1 MATAAEI
8 SHLQQHG
15 LYSTDHEHDACG
27 VGFVAH
33 IKGHKSHDI
42 VKNAL
47 KILENLDH
55 RGAVGADKLMGDGA
69 GILIQLPDAL
79 YREEMAAQ
87 DVTLPAPGEYGVGM
101 IFLPKEH
108 ASRQACEQEME
119 RAIKAEGQVLLGWRN
134 VPVNREM
141 PMSPNVRA
149 KEPILR
155 QVFIGRGN
163 DVIVQDAL
171 ERKLYVI
178 RKTASAAIQNLHLKH
193 SEEYYVHSMSSRT
206 VVYKGLLLA
215 DQVGTYFRDLEDVR
229 CVSALGLVHQRF
241 STNTFPEWPLA
252 HPYRYVAHN
261 GEINTVKGNYNWMKA
276 REGVMSSPV
285 LGADLQKLYPIS
297 FASQSDTA
305 TFDNCLEL
313 LTMAGYPI
321 SQAVM
326 MMIPEPWEQHTT
338 MDERRKAFY
347 EYHAAML
354 EPWDGPASIV
364 FTDGRQIGATLDR
377 NGLRPSRYCITD
389 DDLVIM
395 GSESGVLPVPENKI
409 VRKWR
414 LQPGKMFLID
424 LEQGRMIDDEE
435 LKSNLA
441 NSKPYKQWIDNLR
454 IRLDDVVGGSGEPAS
469 ASESEVAL
477 LDRQQAFGY
486 TQEDI
491 KFLMSPM
498 ASLGEEGIGSMGNDS
513 PLAVLSDKNK
523 PLYNYFKQLFAQV
536 TNPPIDPIRE
546 AIVMSLVSFIG
557 PKPNLLDI
565 NQVNPPM
572 RLEVAQPILDFVDMA
587 KLRDIDKYTQGK
599 FRSYTLDIT
608 YPLAWGREGVEA
620 KLASLC
626 AEAVDAI
633 KGAGKS
639 GAPSG
644 HNILIISDRGVN
656 ATQVAI
662 PALLALS
669 AVHQHLVAQGL
680 RTTAGLVVET
690 GTAREVH
697 QFGVLAGY
705 GAEAVHPYLAM
716 ETLANIHKELSG
728 DLSAEKA
735 IYNYVKAVGKGLSK
749 IMSKMGVSTYM
760 SYCGAQLFEVIGLN
774 SATVSKYF
782 TGTPSRVEGIG
793 VFEIAEEAIRMHNAA
808 FSDDPVLKTMLDAGG
823 EYAWRVRGEEHMWTP
838 DVISKLQH
846 STRANNWNTYKE
858 YAQLIN
864 DQSARH
870 MTLRGLFEFKIDPSK
885 AIAVDEVEPAK
896 EIVKRFATGAMSLG
910 SISTEAHATLA
921 IAMNRIG
928 GKSNTGEGGEDPA
941 RYRQELK
948 GIPIKQGQTMADII
962 GHDVVE
968 VDIPLKDGDS
978 LRSRIKQVASGRFGV
993 TAEYL
998 ASADQIQIKM
1008 AQGAKPGEGGQLPGG
1023 KVSEY
1028 IGRLRHS
1035 VPGVG
1040 LISPPPHH
1048 DIYSIEDLAQL
1059 IHDLKNVAPHSS
1071 ISVKLVSEI
1080 GVGTIAA
1087 GVAKCKSDHVVIA
1100 GHDGG
1105 TGASPW
1111 SSIKHAG
1118 SPWEIGLAETQQT
1131 LVLNRLRGR
1140 IRVQA
1145 DGQMKTG
1152 RDVAI
1157 GALLGADEFGFATA
1171 PLVVEGCIMMR
1182 KCHLNTCPVGV
1193 ATQDPALRA
1202 KFSGKPE
1209 HVVNYFFFIAEEV
1222 RHIMAQLG
1230 IRKFDDLIGRA
1241 DLLDTRKGID
1251 HWKAQ
1256 GLDFRRLFAQANVPA
1271 DVPRFHV
1278 EPQDHGLEKSLDNV
1292 LIEKSRAAIE
1302 RGEKVQFMEVAR
1314 NVNRSL
1320 GAMLSGAL
1328 TKVRPEGLPD
1338 DTIRIQLEGTGGQS
1352 FGAFLAKGITL
1363 YLIGDANDYTGKGL
1377 SGGRVIVRP
1386 SIDFRGDSVQNTIVG
1401 NTVMYGATSG
1411 ESFFSGVAGER
1422 FAVRLSGATTVVEG
1436 TGDHG
1441 CEYMTGGTVV
1451 VLGKTGRNFAAGMSG
1466 GIAYV
1471 YDEDGGFAKRCNTA
1485 MVSLEKVLSATDQA
1499 GSVDKAIW
1507 HGGQTDETQLK
1518 ALLSEHNR
1526 WTGSRRAR
1534 ELLDNWDV
1542 SRAKFIKV
1550 FPNEYKRALGEMA
1563 AKSAVLAVKLKEKPP
1578 LAPVKA
1584 VKTAPHNV
1592 AFTAK

>member
-1 MATAAEI
+1 MTTAAEI
-8 SHLQQHG
+8 SHLQSNG
-15 LYSTDHEHDACG
+15 LYSSAAEHDACG

-33 IKGHKSHDI
+33 IKGVKSHDI

-69 GILIQLPDAL
+69 GILLQLPDAL

-87 DVTLPAPGEYGVGM
+87 GVTLPPPGEYGVGM
-101 IFLPKEH
+101 VFLPKEH
-108 ASRQACEQEME
+108 ASRQACEQELE
-119 RAIKAEGQVLLGWRN
+119 RAVKAEGQVLLGWRD
-134 VPVNREM
+134 VPVNRDM
-141 PMSPNVRA
+141 PMSPNVRK

-155 QVFIGRGN
+155 QIFIGRGS

-178 RKTASAAIQNLHLKH
+178 RKIASKHIIALRLKH
-193 SEEYYVHSMSSRT
+193 SKEYYVPSMSSRT
-206 VVYKGLLLA
+206 VIYKGLLLA
-215 DQVGTYFRDLEDVR
+215 DQVGTYYLDLQDPR

-297 FASQSDTA
+297 FPNQSDTA

-326 MMIPEPWEQHTT
+326 MMIPEPWEQHTM
-338 MDERRKAFY
+338 MDERRRAFY

-389 DDLVIM
+389 DDLVVM
-395 GSESGVLPVPENKI
+395 GSESGVLPFPENKI

-414 LQPGKMFLID
+414 LQPGKMFMID
-424 LEQGRMIDDEE
+424 LEQGRMVDDEE
-435 LKSNLA
+435 LKSSLA
-441 NSKPYKQWIDNLR
+441 NSKPYKQWIENLR
-454 IRLDDVVGGSGEPAS
+454 IRLSDVSGGGEPAS
-469 ASESEVAL
+469 ASESQSTL
-477 LDRQQAFGY
+477 LDRQQAFGM
-486 TQEDI
+486 TQEDL
-491 KFLMSPM
+491 KFLIAPM
-498 ASLGEEGIGSMGNDS
+498 AANGEEAIGSMGNDS

-565 NQVNPPM
+565 NQVNPPL
-572 RLEVAQPILDFVDMA
+572 RLEVSQPVLDFADMA
-587 KLRDIDKYTQGK
+587 KLRDIAKHTQGK

-633 KGAGKS
+633 KG
-639 GAPSG
+639 G
-644 HNILIISDRGVN
+644 HNILIISDRAVN

-669 AVHQHLVAQGL
+669 AVHQHLVREGL

-697 QFGVLAGY
+697 HFGVLAGY
-705 GAEAVHPYLAM
+705 GAEAVHPYLAL
-716 ETLANIHKELSG
+716 ETLASICQDLPG
-728 DLSAEKA
+728 DLSADKA

-760 SYCGAQLFEVIGLN
+760 SYCGAQLFEAIGLS

-793 VFEIAEEAIRMHNAA
+793 VFEIAEEAIRMHKAA
-808 FSDDPVLKTMLDAGG
+808 YSADPVLANRLDAGG
-823 EYAWRVRGEEHMWTP
+823 EYAWRARGEEHMWTP
-838 DVISKLQH
+838 DAIAKLQH

-858 YAQLIN
+858 YAQIVN
-864 DQSARH
+864 DQSKRH
-870 MTLRGLFEFKIDPSK
+870 MTLRGLFDFKIDPAK
-885 AIAVDEVEPAK
+885 AIPIDQVESAK

-921 IAMNRIG
+921 VAMNRIG

-941 RYRQELK
+941 RYRNELK
-948 GIPIKQGQTMADII
+948 GIPIKQGDSLKSVI
-962 GHDVVE
+962 GDTVVE
-968 VDIPLKDGDS
+968 VDLPLNAGDS

-998 ASADQIQIKM
+998 SSADQIQIKM
-1008 AQGAKPGEGGQLPGG
+1008 AQGAKPGEGGQLPGT

-1028 IGRLRHS
+1028 IGKLRHS

-1059 IHDLKNVAPHSS
+1059 IHDLKNVAPHAD
-1071 ISVKLVSEI
+1071 ISVKLVAEI

-1087 GVAKCKSDHVVIA
+1087 GVAKCKADHVVIA

-1111 SSIKHAG
+1111 SSIKHCG

-1131 LVLNRLRGR
+1131 LVLNRLRSR

-1193 ATQDPALRA
+1193 ATQDPVLRQ

-1222 RHIMAQLG
+1222 RQIMAQLG
-1230 IRKFDDLIGRA
+1230 IAKFDELIGRS
-1241 DLLDTRKGID
+1241 DLLDMRAGVA
-1251 HWKAQ
+1251 HWKAK
-1256 GLDFRRLFAQANVPA
+1256 GLDFSRLLAQPAVPA
-1271 DVPRFHV
+1271 DVPRYQI
-1278 EPQDHGLEKSLDNV
+1278 ETQDHGLEKSLDNL
-1292 LIEKSRAAIE
+1292 LIAKSRLAIDK
-1302 RGEKVQFMEVAR
+1302 GEKVKIMEAAR
-1314 NVNRSL
+1314 NVNRSV
-1320 GAMLSGAL
+1320 GAMLSGAV
-1328 TKVRPEGLPD
+1328 TKVHPEGLPD

-1352 FGAFLAKGITL
+1352 FGAFLCKGITL

-1377 SGGRVIVRP
+1377 SGGRVVVRP
-1386 SIDFRGDSVQNTIVG
+1386 SIDFRGEATKNTIVG
-1401 NTVMYGATSG
+1401 NTVMFGATSG
-1411 ESFFSGVAGER
+1411 EAFFSGVGGER
-1422 FAVRLSGATTVVEG
+1422 FGVRLSGATAVVEG

-1471 YDEDGGFAKRCNTA
+1471 YDEDGQFAKRCNTA
-1485 MVSLEKVLSATDQA
+1485 MVSLQKVLSSAEQTEA
-1499 GSVDKAIW
+1499 LNLSLW
-1507 HGGQTDETQLK
+1507 HRGISDEEQLK
-1518 ALLSEHNR
+1518 QLLAEHNR
-1526 WTGSRRAR
+1526 WTGSKRAR
-1534 ELLDNWDV
+1534 ELLDSWDT
-1542 SRAKFIKV
+1542 SRQKFVKV
-1550 FPNEYKRALGEMA
+1550 FPNEYKRALGELH
-1563 AKSAVLAVKLKEKPP
+1563 AKKSTLAQAVQA
-1578 LAPVKA
+1578 
-1584 VKTAPHNV
+1584 KTAIKKE
-1592 AFTAK
+1592 ASIAK